1 MILTILVFSPDEPKE
16 VVRIHIDFLDTADV
30 RREVRAILQYANI
43 VRIIHLEL
51 GPWRHL
57 E

>member
-1 MILTILVFSPDEPKE
+1 MDELKE
-16 VVRIHIDFLDTADV
+16 FVRIHIDFLDTADV
-30 RREVRAILQYANI
+30 RRDVRDIPQYANI

-57 E
+57 K